1 MAFVFRTAA
10 AASCFAFVVFMGTG
24 SIPSSEA
31 ADRDDHSYL
40 PPWML
45 DQSGDT
51 RKETVDPQNVPL
63 TQGAQSAMTKQ
74 PAKTNEPNSADL
86 TVKLTQTRS
95 KVVGFVSNLFSAV
108 HSFRRGRIAFAH
120 A

>member
-1 MAFVFRTAA
+1 MAFVFRPAA
-10 AASCFAFVVFMGTG
+10 AASCFAFVIFMGTG

-51 RKETVDPQNVPL
+51 RKVDETVDPQNVPL

-86 TVKLTQTRS
+86 SADLNVKVTQTRS
-95 KVVGFVSNLFSAV
+95 KVVGFVSNLFQRSI
-108 HSFRRGRIAFAH
+108 RFATGE
-120 A
+120 

>member
-1 MAFVFRTAA
+1 MAFVFRPAA
-10 AASCFAFVVFMGTG
+10 EASCFAFVIFMGTG

-51 RKETVDPQNVPL
+51 RKVDETVDPQNVPL
-63 TQGAQSAMTKQ
+63 TQEAQSAMTNQ

-86 TVKLTQTRS
+86 TVKVTQTRS
-95 KVVGFVSNLFSAV
+95 KVVGFVSNLFQRSI
-108 HSFRRGRIAFAH
+108 RFATGE
-120 A
+120 

>member
-1 MAFVFRTAA
+1 MAFVFRPAT
-10 AASCFAFVVFMGTG
+10 AASCFAFVIFMCTG

-51 RKETVDPQNVPL
+51 RKVDETVDPQNVPL
-63 TQGAQSAMTKQ
+63 TQEAQSAMTKQ
-74 PAKTNEPNSADL
+74 TARTNEPNSADL
-86 TVKLTQTRS
+86 TVKVTQTRS
-95 KVVGFVSNLFSAV
+95 KVVGFVSNLFQRSI
-108 HSFRRGRIAFAH
+108 RFATGE
-120 A
+120 